1 MNKKLIEKVVR
12 FGFSLIFLGNALNI
26 LFNVFPIPEMNIKAQ
41 LILGALE
48 RSGYIMI
55 VAAIIQ
61 LIASIL
67 YLLNRFVVIANL
79 LILPTVLNIFL
90 FSIFLEPML
99 LIITIPIVFALSYM
113 IYIRLN
119 HYSSLFKEH

>member
-61 LIASIL
+61 ITASIL
-67 YLLNRFVVIANL
+67 YLLNRFVSIANL

-99 LIITIPIVFALSYM
+99 LVITIPIVIALSYM
-113 IYIRLN
+113 IYIRLD
-119 HYSSLFKEH
+119 HYSSLFKAH